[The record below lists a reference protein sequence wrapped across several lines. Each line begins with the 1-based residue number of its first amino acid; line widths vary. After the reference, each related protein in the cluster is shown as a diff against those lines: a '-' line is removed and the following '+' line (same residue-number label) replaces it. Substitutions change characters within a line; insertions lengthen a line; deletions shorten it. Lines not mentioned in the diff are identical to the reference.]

1 MNELIKL
8 ALDLSKGQVN
18 GNFSKADAN
27 DVLRSAF
34 LEKIG
39 TDEITYD
46 VYRQNKYVI
55 FQIIQETISP
65 IINDR
70 LEETMGRFAEVRNVA
85 WGDAIVFD
93 VENPALFDVSVIADG
108 TANLRKQ
115 RVTNGKMTVDLA
127 TYGVA
132 IYDEFYRFLSKRIDW
147 AKLVEKVAKS
157 YEKKI
162 AESVNAAIYGSYN
175 SIDALFKYSGTFS
188 ETELLRVLQAVEAL
202 YGSAIVVGTK
212 AALAPIQPA
221 YAGNDTKDGY
231 NALGYVGTFR
241 GYDTVALTQS
251 FKPNSNEFNLSN
263 TDLLILPNTS
273 DKIVKIVTEGTAI
286 VEDVQNIQGDLSIEH
301 YLIQKAGVGLSLT
314 NKFGIVRFTV

>member
-27 DVLRSAF
+27 NVLRSAF

-39 TDEITYD
+39 TDEISYD

-85 WGDAIVFD
+85 WGDTIVFD
-93 VENPALFDVSVIADG
+93 VENPALFDVSVVADG

-115 RVTNGKMTVDLA
+115 RVANGKMTVDLT

-132 IYDEFYRFLSKRIDW
+132 IYDEFYRFLANRIDW
-147 AKLVEKVAKS
+147 GKLVDKVAKS

-175 SIDALFKYSGTFS
+175 SLDALFKYSGTFA
-188 ETELLRVLQAVEAL
+188 EAELLRVLQAVEAL

-221 YAGNDTKDGY
+221 YAGNQTKDEY

-251 FKPNSNEFNLSN
+251 FKPNSNDFNLSN